1 MVAIRSNNRLESMK
15 TINFL
20 DGLVG
25 QDSSGRSTL
34 LPAAD
39 ARWRLRRRAPLQLR
53 EAIPLWFAL
62 SSPLTGLILGLL
74 GAWFV
79 TWLTS

>member
-1 MVAIRSNNRLESMK
+1 MKVIHSLNRLVSQEASDHS
-15 TINFL
+15 TI
-20 DGLVG
+20 
-25 QDSSGRSTL
+25 RI
-34 LPAAD
+34 
-39 ARWRLRRRAPLQLR
+39 ARTPWHMRRRDSLPLR

-62 SSPLTGLILGLL
+62 SSPLIGLILGFL